1 MTGMQETEAG
11 PQQIHRDAF
20 YIDGVWSPPSGARR
34 ITVLGAN
41 TGAPIGS
48 VPEAESADLD
58 LAVMAARRAFDDP
71 HGWATWPAGDRAA
84 VLRRFANALEARRE
98 EMIFTISS
106 ANGMPISMASEVES
120 ALPAR
125 VLRYYADLVSA
136 ARFEE
141 DRPGMFNDTVTVRR
155 EPMGVVGAIVP
166 WNAPQILGCMKYA
179 PALAVGCTV
188 VMKPS
193 PETVLDSYVLA
204 EAALDAGLPAGVMN
218 ILPGGSE
225 IGAKLVS
232 HPGVD
237 KVAFTGS
244 TAAGRLV
251 AEACGRLLRPVSLE
265 LGGKSAAIML
275 DDMDLDG
282 ESLAQALFNATMVN
296 NGQTCYLS
304 TRILAPK
311 ARYAEIVDF
320 MSSFVTDLVLGDSRD
335 PNTQIGPLV
344 SERQRERVEGYIA
357 AGVRDGARLV
367 AGGGRPGDRD
377 QGWFV
382 EPTIFAEVDNHH
394 LIAREEIFGPV
405 LSIIEYSDVEDAIA
419 IANDSDYGLG
429 GTVWTTDPDRG
440 LEIARRVRTGTFGIN
455 NCLPDPAAPL
465 GGYKDSGIGREYGPE
480 ALSSFQQ
487 VKSIYH

>member
-1 MTGMQETEAG
+1 MTGVEETEHGHA
-11 PQQIHRDAF
+11 QIHRDGF
-20 YIDGVWSPPSGARR
+20 YIDGGWRAPSGTAR

-41 TGAPIGS
+41 TGEPIGS
-48 VPEAESADLD
+48 VPEAEAADLD

-71 HGWATWPAGDRAA
+71 QGWATWPAGDRAA
-84 VLRRFANALEARRE
+84 VLRRFADAVEARRD

-106 ANGMPISMASEVES
+106 QNGMPITMASAVES

-125 VLRYYADLVSA
+125 VLRYYADLVSS
-136 ARFEE
+136 ARSEE

-179 PALAVGCTV
+179 PALAVGCTIV
-188 VMKPS
+188 IKPS

-204 EAALDAGLPAGVMN
+204 EAALEAGLPAGVMN
-218 ILPGGSE
+218 IVPGGAE
-225 IGAKLVS
+225 LGAKLVS

-244 TAAGRLV
+244 TAAGRRV

-275 DDMDLDG
+275 DDMDLNR
-282 ESLAQALFNATMVN
+282 ESLAQDLFNATMVN

-311 ARYAEIVDF
+311 ARYAEVVDF
-320 MSSFVTDLVLGDSRD
+320 LSSFVADLAVGDSRD
-335 PNTQIGPLV
+335 PGTQIGPMV

-367 AGGGRPGDRD
+367 AGGGRPGGLE

-382 EPTIFAEVDNHH
+382 EPTIFAEVDNHDV
-394 LIAREEIFGPV
+394 IAREEIFGPV
-405 LSIIEYSDVEDAIA
+405 LSVIEYADVEDAIA

-429 GTVWTTDPDRG
+429 GTVWTTDPERG
-440 LEIARRVRTGTFGIN
+440 MEVARRVRTGTFGIN

-480 ALSSFQQ
+480 ALSTYQQ